1 LNELIFKQLT
11 KIDIWLLLLLK
22 SNLPAEFITTT
33 KSKTKNKSQNSL
45 QLTEQNKELR
55 MKNFLNE

>member
-1 LNELIFKQLT
+1 
-11 KIDIWLLLLLK
+11 LK

>member
-1 LNELIFKQLT
+1 MNELIFKQLT